1 MQLECGSSNY
11 KPIMIHPSGVV
22 VKLKRPWRF
31 EQVWLDDEGCNDQVN
46 ATWRVNTVGSPIRKV
61 VQKIGAC

>member
-1 MQLECGSSNY
+1 
-11 KPIMIHPSGVV
+11 MIHPSGVV